1 MDWKQIETNWALMAR
16 RIRADAQCGVTD
28 DGVVLQRR
36 RVKGEAPKGAAAKK
50 ITAMSTESAQKRDP
64 VSPR

>member
-28 DGVVLQRR
+28 DGGVLQRR
-36 RVKGEAPKGAAAKK
+36 RVKGEATKGVAAKQ

-64 VSPR
+64 VSTR